1 MIYQQ
6 EFIDDIYED
15 CQPLIAQHWEEIAL
29 NQDKIKLNPN
39 WDAYR
44 SLEGIGAFRI
54 FTARDD
60 GKLVGYFAVFV
71 EPNLHYQ
78 DHLFARNDVLF
89 LHEDYRKG
97 FCGVKLIRF
106 AEKCLKDDGVSVLAI
121 NTKAHKDFSSVLNWM
136 GFDKTET
143 VHTKYIGV

>member
-1 MIYQQ
+1 MIYRQ

-15 CQPLIAQHWEEIAL
+15 CQPLIEQHWKEIAL
-29 NQDKIKLNPN
+29 NQNKIKLNPN

-44 SLEGIGAFRI
+44 ALEGIGAFRI
-54 FTARDD
+54 FTARNE

-89 LHEDYRKG
+89 LHEDYRRG
-97 FCGVKLIRF
+97 FCGVRLIRF
-106 AEKCLKDDGVSVLAI
+106 AEKCLKADGVSVLLLGA
-121 NTKAHKDFSSVLNWM
+121 TVRRDFSVLLERL
-136 GFDKTET
+136 GFVKTET
-143 VHTKYIGV
+143 LYTKYLRA

>member
-1 MIYQQ
+1 M
-6 EFIDDIYED
+6 
-15 CQPLIAQHWEEIAL
+15 IAQHWEEIAL

-106 AEKCLKDDGVSVLAI
+106 AEKCLQDDGVSVLAI

>member
-1 MIYQQ
+1 M
-6 EFIDDIYED
+6 
-15 CQPLIAQHWEEIAL
+15 IAQHWEEIAL

-60 GKLVGYFAVFV
+60 GKLAGYFAVFV

-89 LHEDYRKG
+89 LNEDYRKG

-121 NTKAHKDFSSVLNWM
+121 NTKAHKDFSSILNWM